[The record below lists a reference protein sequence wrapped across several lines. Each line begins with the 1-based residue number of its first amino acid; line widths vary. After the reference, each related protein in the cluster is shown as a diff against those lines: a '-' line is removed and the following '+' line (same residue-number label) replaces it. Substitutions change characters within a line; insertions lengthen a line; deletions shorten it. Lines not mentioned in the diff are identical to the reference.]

1 METQQERRTR
11 LGNWSPY
18 QEANKRTVGCGHIP
32 WKTKR
37 MALSR
42 GLVLWRKV
50 EHNPMAS
57 IISRRFLLQT
67 HKNSIRGILSVAA
80 NGSCLVTASA
90 RCKKGLSSWRPTHTS
105 FYSSSTRVSSSGGGR
120 ASLKVKARVSY
131 ISSAPRAWFEI
142 WRLWRRWV
150 SREGIM
156 LIITCE

>member
-1 METQQERRTR
+1 
-11 LGNWSPY
+11 
-18 QEANKRTVGCGHIP
+18 
-32 WKTKR
+32 

-50 EHNPMAS
+50 SHKPMAS

-120 ASLKVKARVSY
+120 ESLKVKKGEGLIY
-131 ISSAPRAWFEI
+131 LLGSSGLVRDMKVMTKMGFQ
-142 WRLWRRWV
+142 RRNADHYV
-150 SREGIM
+150 
-156 LIITCE
+156 